1 MRSDNL
7 KGQNLRIRHT
17 ARYPKRHPDMHLET
31 YTIHRIRTKAIE
43 FGIDFKLALF
53 SRKRS
58 LMSWIKT
65 TEAAFPNLDWQPIE
79 LHYLL
84 GDVKRAKKELKTIE
98 KKLTRKD
105 DTNAITPELIE
116 RARQYPVEQ
125 LVEFVQ
131 GKAYAFC
138 HEDKNPS
145 ATMMKGGNKLRC
157 WPCNKNFDP
166 IDILTLRDKFS
177 FAEAVRRLV

>member
-1 MRSDNL
+1 MT
-7 KGQNLRIRHT
+7 GQNLRIRHSN
-17 ARYPKRHPDMHLET
+17 RYQKRHPDMHLET
-31 YTIHRIRTKAIE
+31 YTIHKIRTKASE

-65 TEAAFPNLDWQPIE
+65 TKQNFADFDWNAIE

-84 GDVKRAKKELKTIE
+84 DDVKRAKRELAQIEKELN
-98 KKLTRKD
+98 RKD
-105 DTNAITPELIE
+105 ETCLITADMIE

-125 LVEFVQ
+125 LIEFVQ

-145 ATMMKGGNKLRC
+145 ATMLKGGNKLRC
-157 WPCNKNFDP
+157 WPCNRNFDP
-166 IDILTLRDKFS
+166 IDILMHRDKFT
-177 FAEAVRRLV
+177 FAEAVRRLM

>member
-1 MRSDNL
+1 MN
-7 KGQNLRIRHT
+7 
-17 ARYPKRHPDMHLET
+17 LET
-31 YTIHRIRTKAIE
+31 YTIHRIRMKTSE

-65 TEAAFPNLDWQPIE
+65 TEAKFPEMDWQPIE

-84 GDVKRAKKELKTIE
+84 EDVKRAKKELKSIE
-98 KKLTRKD
+98 KELSRKD

-138 HEDKNPS
+138 HGDKTPS

-166 IDILTLRDKFS
+166 IDILVQRDKLT
-177 FAEAVRRLV
+177 FAEAVRRLI